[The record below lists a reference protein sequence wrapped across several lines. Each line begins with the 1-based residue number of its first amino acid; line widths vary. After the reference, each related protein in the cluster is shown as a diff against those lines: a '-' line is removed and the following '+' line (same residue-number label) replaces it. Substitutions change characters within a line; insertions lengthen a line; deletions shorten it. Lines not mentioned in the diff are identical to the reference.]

1 MTQSGAHWFIG
12 AMGTEFRRPRW
23 VIPLVPHVLVS

>member
-12 AMGTEFRRPRW
+12 AMGERPSARAAN
-23 VIPLVPHVLVS
+23 PPSSGDHDG